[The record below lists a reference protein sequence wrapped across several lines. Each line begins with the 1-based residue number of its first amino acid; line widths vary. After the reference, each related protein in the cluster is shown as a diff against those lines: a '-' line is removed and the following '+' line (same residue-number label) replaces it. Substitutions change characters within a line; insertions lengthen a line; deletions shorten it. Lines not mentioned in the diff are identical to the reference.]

1 MSMNQYLIP
10 ANSKRSMLILSLF
23 APIDLV
29 IGGIGAGITSI
40 LIMIVKVETTT
51 DILMVLAP
59 VLIAAV
65 MIIPVPNH
73 RNVWQ
78 LTANILYYYTN
89 QRKYRWRGWCMLHGE
104 SEDTNNS

>member
-1 MSMNQYLIP
+1 MDRYLIP

-29 IGGIGAGITSI
+29 IGGIGGGISVVLMLMIKMETIVDI
-40 LIMIVKVETTT
+40 LII
-51 DILMVLAP
+51 LAP
-59 VLIAAV
+59 FLISAV

-78 LTANILYYYTN
+78 LTANVLHYFTN
-89 QRKYRWRGWCMLHGE
+89 QRKYRWRGWCMLHE
-104 SEDTNNS
+104 EEETN